1 MWYELLD
8 PHFITINE
16 ECFMYT
22 EMFKSFSEQTE
33 KTLAPY
39 AKFNK
44 VFAKNVE
51 QLTELQLSAVRA
63 YSDLGLNQL
72 KAVSE
77 VKDIESLTAFNGQ
90 QLETL
95 TKLSQQLLEDSNK
108 FSSVAQSFKT
118 EVEEFVAENVKQ
130 VTPAI

>member
-1 MWYELLD
+1 
-8 PHFITINE
+8 
-16 ECFMYT
+16 MYT

>member
-1 MWYELLD
+1 
-8 PHFITINE
+8 
-16 ECFMYT
+16 MYT

-77 VKDIESLTAFNGQ
+77 VEDIESLTAFNGQ

-118 EVEEFVAENVKQ
+118 EVEEFVADNVKQ
-130 VTPAI
+130 ATPAI

>member
-1 MWYELLD
+1 
-8 PHFITINE
+8 
-16 ECFMYT
+16 MYT

-108 FSSVAQSFKT
+108 FSSVAQGFKT
-118 EVEEFVAENVKQ
+118 EVEEFVAQNVKQ
-130 VTPAI
+130 ATPAI

>member
-1 MWYELLD
+1 
-8 PHFITINE
+8 
-16 ECFMYT
+16 MYT

-108 FSSVAQSFKT
+108 FSSVAQGFKT

-130 VTPAI
+130 ATPVI

>member
-1 MWYELLD
+1 
-8 PHFITINE
+8 
-16 ECFMYT
+16 MYT
-22 EMFKSFSEQTE
+22 EMFKSFSDQTE

-63 YSDLGLNQL
+63 YSDLGLKQL

-77 VKDIESLTAFNGQ
+77 VKDIQSLTAFNSQ

-95 TKLSQQLLEDSNK
+95 AKLSQQLLDDSNK

-118 EVEEFVAENVKQ
+118 EVEEFVADNVKQ
-130 VTPAI
+130 ATPAI

>member
-1 MWYELLD
+1 
-8 PHFITINE
+8 
-16 ECFMYT
+16 MYT

-108 FSSVAQSFKT
+108 FSSEAQGFKT

-130 VTPAI
+130 ATPAI